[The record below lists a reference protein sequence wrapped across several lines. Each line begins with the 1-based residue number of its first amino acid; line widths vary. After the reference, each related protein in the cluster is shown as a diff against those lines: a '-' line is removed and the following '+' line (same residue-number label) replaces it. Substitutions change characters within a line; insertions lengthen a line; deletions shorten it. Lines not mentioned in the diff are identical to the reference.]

1 MLCVCVNRHAV
12 IDASD
17 RVVAQHCLDDLQHRL
32 VLEDLAILGLRQEPE
47 PRARDDQVLEEPAAL
62 ADQGHLFHDAVEI
75 ARGIQDVGVLV
86 QSHSDVLAQQGVEVQ
101 VGVGVGVGR
110 SRSKNSQPLRPSTE
124 YVKGLHRASCAES
137 ALCLTLCPQPAAH
150 SPREN
155 PAHMSGTSGGTGR
168 S

>member
-47 PRARDDQVLEEPAAL
+47 PRARDDQVLEEAAAL

-101 VGVGVGVGR
+101 VGLGTEAQHRVRERLAQGFLQGRCALLTPGASARRSPLAGR
-110 SRSKNSQPLRPSTE
+110 SAQLGKNTATR
-124 YVKGLHRASCAES
+124 
-137 ALCLTLCPQPAAH
+137 
-150 SPREN
+150 
-155 PAHMSGTSGGTGR
+155 
-168 S
+168 